1 MQNFEKLILA
11 ITSRL
16 IVLRNHPSFPDP
28 ELAPE
33 RDALNCIRVLT
44 RLFPYIYEAENLEE
58 WEERFFWGARRRRTR
73 RGKIRKAEVLFDE
86 THDDQIKESPEPEF
100 EEAKP
105 LAEELVDTLI
115 DLLFFAHFTLPKGES
130 TNKVTYEI
138 WQSGVGCKNPIGTSA
153 QFENNRMEILR
164 LLLAMTS
171 KSMYMSPS
179 KNSVISVST
188 QRALTILGVLPV
200 KGVKVMTYITSC
212 NDKQVVLSVLCSLLN
227 TVCDSKCLKLIGLSI
242 DVARL

>member
-1 MQNFEKLILA
+1 MLA

-16 IVLRNHPSFPDP
+16 IILRNHPSFPDP
-28 ELAPE
+28 EIAPE

-58 WEERFFWGARRRRTR
+58 WEERFFWGARRKRTR
-73 RGKIRKAEVLFDE
+73 RGKIRKTEVLFDE
-86 THDDQIKESPEPEF
+86 THEDQTKESPEPEF
-100 EEAKP
+100 EEVKP
-105 LAEELVDTLI
+105 LAEELIDTLI
-115 DLLFFAHFTLPKGES
+115 DFLFFADFTLPKGQS
-130 TNKVTYEI
+130 KNKVTYAI
-138 WQSGVGCKNPIGTSA
+138 WQSGVGCNNPIGTST

-179 KNSVISVST
+179 KVPITNVST
-188 QRALTILGVLPV
+188 GHVLTFLGVLPV
-200 KGVKVMTYITSC
+200 KGVKAITYITAC

-227 TVCDSKCLKLIGLSI
+227 TVRDIKYRNPYELFI
-242 DVARL
+242 DKSSDFEI